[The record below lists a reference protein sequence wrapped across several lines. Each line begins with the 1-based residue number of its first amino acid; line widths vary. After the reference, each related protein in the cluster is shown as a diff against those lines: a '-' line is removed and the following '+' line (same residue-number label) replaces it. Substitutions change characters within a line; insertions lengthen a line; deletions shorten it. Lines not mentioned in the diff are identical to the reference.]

1 MVDPV
6 GPRPV
11 KPSDSVAAVTRAS
24 ATQRPPQDSTTDLE
38 PHSARITAKELA
50 AKPPVDAMRVDAL
63 RRRIADGSYRIDAGA
78 IADRMLAMKSEWVA
92 NDPA

>member
-24 ATQRPPQDSTTDLE
+24 ATPRPPQDSATDVE
-38 PHSARITAKELA
+38 PYSARITAKELA
-50 AKPPVDAMRVDAL
+50 ARPPVDSVRVDAL
-63 RRRIADGSYRIDAGA
+63 RRQIADGSYRINAAA
-78 IADRMLAMKSEWVA
+78 IADRMLAAKSEWVA

>member
-24 ATQRPPQDSTTDLE
+24 ATQRPPQDSTTDVE

-50 AKPPVDAMRVDAL
+50 ARPPVDAMRVDAL
-63 RRRIADGSYRIDAGA
+63 RRRIADGSFKIDAGA

>member
-63 RRRIADGSYRIDAGA
+63 RRRIADGSYRIDASA

>member
-24 ATQRPPQDSTTDLE
+24 ATPRPPQDSATDVE

-50 AKPPVDAMRVDAL
+50 AKPPVDAVRVDAL
-63 RRRIADGSYRIDAGA
+63 RRRIYDGSYRIDAGA

>member
-24 ATQRPPQDSTTDLE
+24 ATQRPPQDSATDVE
-38 PHSARITAKELA
+38 PYSARITAKELA
-50 AKPPVDAMRVDAL
+50 ARPPVDPVRVDAL
-63 RRRIADGSYRIDAGA
+63 RRQIADGSYRINAAA
-78 IADRMLAMKSEWVA
+78 IADRMLAAKTEWVA

>member
-11 KPSDSVAAVTRAS
+11 KPSDFVAPVTRAR
-24 ATQRPPQDSTTDLE
+24 ATQRPAQDLPRDVE
-38 PHSARITAKELA
+38 ANSAQTIAREMA
-50 AKPPVDAMRVDAL
+50 AKPPIDATRVDAL
-63 RRRIADGSYRIDAGA
+63 RRRIADGSFKIDAAA
-78 IADRMLAMKSEWVA
+78 IADRMLAAKTEWVS

>member
-24 ATQRPPQDSTTDLE
+24 ATPRSPQDSATELE
-38 PHSARITAKELA
+38 PHAARITAKELA
-50 AKPPVDAMRVDAL
+50 ARPPVDATRVDAL
-63 RRRIADGSYRIDAGA
+63 RRAIADGSYRIDAGA

>member
-11 KPSDSVAAVTRAS
+11 RPSDLVAAVTRAS
-24 ATQRPPQDSTTDLE
+24 ATPRSAQDLAGGIEEQGVPTLAHDL
-38 PHSARITAKELA
+38 ARRA
-50 AKPPVDAMRVDAL
+50 PVDTGRVDAL
-63 RRRIADGSYRIDAGA
+63 RRQIAEGSFRIDAAA
-78 IADRMLAMKSEWVA
+78 IADRMLAAKAEWVA

>member
-24 ATQRPPQDSTTDLE
+24 ATQRPPQDSATGVE

-50 AKPPVDAMRVDAL
+50 ARPPVDAVRVDAL
-63 RRRIADGSYRIDAGA
+63 RRRISDGSYRIDAGA

>member
-24 ATQRPPQDSTTDLE
+24 ATQRPPQDSATDVE
-38 PHSARITAKELA
+38 AYSARITAKELA
-50 AKPPVDAMRVDAL
+50 TKPPVDAVRVDAL
-63 RRRIADGSYRIDAGA
+63 RRQIADGSFRIDAVA
-78 IADRMLAMKSEWVA
+78 IADRMLAMKSEWMA